1 MLEERLRGEHV
12 TVLCCLYQHLVDPTV
27 ILPQRLLHVS
37 QLLVQP
43 ASLLHPE
50 LLYPVLHHHGL
61 EADAE
66 GAEQEETDNKNLSG
80 MFLYEVSQ
88 LEEFLLYSAPDPE
101 GGFVSCGPTL
111 KINCWIIRKMCEG
124 TSEVVPGSAGL

>member
-12 TVLCCLYQHLVDPTV
+12 AILCCLYQHLVDPTV

-43 ASLLHPE
+43 AALLHPE

-61 EADAE
+61 QPDAK
-66 GAEQEETDNKNLSG
+66 GAQQEETDKENLAS
-80 MFLYEVSQ
+80 MLLYEMSQ
-88 LEEFLLYSAPDPE
+88 LVELLLDFTPDPE
-101 GGFVSCGPTL
+101 RGLVSRGSTL
-111 KINCWIIRKMCEG
+111 QIC
-124 TSEVVPGSAGL
+124 